1 MSINSNRVMAFM
13 YSRTL
18 AKCNVI
24 LSNCPSRQVLWR
36 YSFVLPSE
44 TQLLFYHGFFITV
57 RSSVYIW
64 FGHGH
69 RWAPFGHTC
78 GGDCKQHHDEAVAP
92 LSGIVNLRW
101 RSCKVLR
108 DATVT
113 REVQLCMA
121 VRREWRLHRWD
132 KTRFMSVLRR
142 CATSGNLR
150 HW

>member
-18 AKCNVI
+18 AKRYVI
-24 LSNCPSRQVLWR
+24 LSNCPSRQVLQR
-36 YSFVLPSE
+36 YNFVLPSE

-57 RSSVYIW
+57 GSSVYIW

-69 RWAPFGHTC
+69 HWALFRHTC
-78 GGDCKQHHDEAVAP
+78 GGDCEQHCNEAVAP
-92 LSGIVNLRW
+92 LSGIVNLR
-101 RSCKVLR
+101 CKVLR

-121 VRREWRLHRWD
+121 VRREWRLHR
-132 KTRFMSVLRR
+132 
-142 CATSGNLR
+142 
-150 HW
+150 

>member
-18 AKCNVI
+18 AKCYVI

-69 RWAPFGHTC
+69 HWAPFGHTC
-78 GGDCKQHHDEAVAP
+78 GGDCEQHRDEAVDSP
-92 LSGIVNLRW
+92 S
-101 RSCKVLR
+101 
-108 DATVT
+108 
-113 REVQLCMA
+113 
-121 VRREWRLHRWD
+121 
-132 KTRFMSVLRR
+132 
-142 CATSGNLR
+142 ATSSTSGGGR
-150 HW
+150 VRCSATQR